1 MVLGLIRHIVVT
13 VSEMMKMVGRAG
25 NKDVAYRQV
34 FAATMKWLFPVGQ
47 IRQRFFFSITSLM
60 FHVAIIVV
68 PIFLAGHI
76 ALWKSGTGLSWPAI
90 SNGLADVLT
99 ITAVAT
105 AVLLVVQRAAAR
117 DSRALSRFNDYAL
130 PLLIAV
136 PFVAGFL
143 VMHPTW
149 NPFSYELALLV
160 HIMSANVLL
169 ILIPLTKLS
178 HMVLLP
184 ATQLVSELGWHFP
197 PDAGRKVAVDLGKEG
212 QPI

>member
-13 VSEMMKMVGRAG
+13 VSEMMKMVSRAG

-68 PIFLAGHI
+68 PILLAGHI

>member
-47 IRQRFFFSITSLM
+47 LRQRFFFSITSLM

-105 AVLLVVQRAAAR
+105 AVLLVVQRATAR

>member
-1 MVLGLIRHIVVT
+1 MVLGLIRHAVVT
-13 VSEMMKMVGRAG
+13 VIELRRMVSRAG

-47 IRQRFFFSITSLM
+47 LRQRFLFSVTSFV

-76 ALWKSGTGLSWPAI
+76 ALWESGTGLSWPAI
-90 SNGLADVLT
+90 SNGLADILT
-99 ITAVAT
+99 LAAIAT
-105 AVLLVVQRAAAR
+105 ALLLVLQRAVAR

-136 PFVAGFL
+136 PFVSGFL

-149 NPFSYELALLV
+149 NPFSFNAVLLV
-160 HIMSANVLL
+160 HIMSANILM
-169 ILIPLTKLS
+169 ILIPVTKLS

-184 ATQLVSELGWHFP
+184 ATQLVSELGWHFT
-197 PDAGRKVAVDLGKEG
+197 PDAGRKVGLDLGKEG

>member
-1 MVLGLIRHIVVT
+1 
-13 VSEMMKMVGRAG
+13 
-25 NKDVAYRQV
+25 
-34 FAATMKWLFPVGQ
+34 
-47 IRQRFFFSITSLM
+47 
-60 FHVAIIVV
+60 
-68 PIFLAGHI
+68 
-76 ALWKSGTGLSWPAI
+76 
-90 SNGLADVLT
+90 
-99 ITAVAT
+99 
-105 AVLLVVQRAAAR
+105 
-117 DSRALSRFNDYAL
+117 
-130 PLLIAV
+130 
-136 PFVAGFL
+136 
-143 VMHPTW
+143 MHPTW

>member
-47 IRQRFFFSITSLM
+47 LRQRFFFSITSLM

-149 NPFSYELALLV
+149 NPFSYELTLLV